1 MDHTFSTQYLRWYN
15 KGEYLHRNTDPMEH
29 IYYLQ
34 KGLAAVYRVT
44 ENGQDEIIRYVR
56 TGTFIG
62 APALFTLTK
71 GLADSDTSI
80 RACSDCKVYKIPFDH
95 FLQTARAH
103 PAILE
108 QIIVELSLESRYFR
122 LLMTYTAHHR
132 SANALALLLT
142 NLMEETDGQ
151 LIISQYTTFTDMAS
165 YLKTHKITV
174 SRIIK
179 KLTELGVLTKIDGQL
194 HVTDP
199 ARLEAYAHGQELIY
213 WDKKNAASELR

>member
-1 MDHTFSTQYLRWYN
+1 MDYPFSPQYIRWYN
-15 KGEYLHRNTDPMEH
+15 KGDYLQRNTDPIEH

-34 KGLAAVYRVT
+34 RGLAAVYRVT
-44 ENGQDEIIRYVR
+44 EGGQDEIIRYVR
-56 TGTFIG
+56 PGTFIG
-62 APALFTLTK
+62 APTLFTLTK

-80 RACSDCKVYKIPFDH
+80 RASSDCKVYKIPFDH
-95 FLQTARAH
+95 FLQVARAH

-132 SANALALLLT
+132 TANALALLLT

-151 LIISQYTTFTDMAS
+151 YVISKYTTFTDMAS
-165 YLKTHKITV
+165 YLKTHKITI

-179 KLTELGVLTKIDGQL
+179 KLTELGVLAKIDSQL
-194 HVTDP
+194 HVLDP

-213 WDKKNAASELR
+213 WDKKDH

>member
-1 MDHTFSTQYLRWYN
+1 MDYPFSPQYIRWYN
-15 KGEYLHRNTDPMEH
+15 KGDYLQRNTDPIEH

-34 KGLAAVYRVT
+34 RGLAAVYRVT
-44 ENGQDEIIRYVR
+44 EGDQDEIIRYVR
-56 TGTFIG
+56 PGTFIG
-62 APALFTLTK
+62 APTLFTLTK

-80 RACSDCKVYKIPFDH
+80 RASSDCKVYKIPFDH
-95 FLQTARAH
+95 FLQVARAH

-132 SANALALLLT
+132 TANALALLLT

-151 LIISQYTTFTDMAS
+151 YVISKYTTFTDMAS
-165 YLKTHKITV
+165 YLKTHKITI

-179 KLTELGVLTKIDGQL
+179 KLTELGVLAKIDGQL
-194 HVTDP
+194 HVLDP

-213 WDKKNAASELR
+213 WDKKDH

>member
-1 MDHTFSTQYLRWYN
+1 MDHAFSPQYIRWYN
-15 KGEYLHRNTDPMEH
+15 KGQYLHRNTNPMEH

-44 ENGQDEIIRYVR
+44 ESGQDEIIRYVR
-56 TGTFIG
+56 TGTYIG
-62 APALFTLTK
+62 APTLFTLSK

-108 QIIVELSLESRYFR
+108 QIIVEIALESRYFR

-132 SANALALLLT
+132 TANALALLLT
-142 NLMEETDGQ
+142 NLTEEQDGR
-151 LIISQYTTFTDMAS
+151 LVISKYTTYTDMAS

-179 KLTELGVLTKIDGQL
+179 KLTELGVLTKDGGQL
-194 HVTDP
+194 CVSDP
-199 ARLEAYAHGQELIY
+199 AQLEAYARGH
-213 WDKKNAASELR
+213 ASDANRSIRNSAPD

>member
-1 MDHTFSTQYLRWYN
+1 MDHAFSPQYIRWYN
-15 KGEYLHRNTDPMEH
+15 KGQYLHRNTNPMEH

-44 ENGQDEIIRYVR
+44 ESGQDEIIRYVR
-56 TGTFIG
+56 TGTYIG
-62 APALFTLTK
+62 APTLFTLSK

-108 QIIVELSLESRYFR
+108 QIIVEIALESRYFR
-122 LLMTYTAHHR
+122 LLMTYTAHHCT
-132 SANALALLLT
+132 ANALALLLT
-142 NLMEETDGQ
+142 NLTEEQDGR
-151 LIISQYTTFTDMAS
+151 LVISKYTTYTDMAS

-179 KLTELGVLTKIDGQL
+179 KLTELGVLTKDGGQL
-194 HVTDP
+194 CVSDP
-199 ARLEAYAHGQELIY
+199 AQLEAYARGQELIY
-213 WDKKNAASELR
+213 WDKKNTPE